1 MIIGI
6 ATLIMMLFGAGS
18 VEVFYLDKIELGV
31 NKQITDKDRKKELQ
45 AELEEYKKAAKVF
58 YKKRKGLLKELKKQN
73 LDNNTSPQWYQD
85 FFNSRMI
92 ERKKQEALYID
103 QRILLQQKI
112 TADEWANIMKIA
124 QDEASK
130 LAEKEQKK
138 ERKKN
143 DDNIFRNLEKAVNE
157 EISDETKRARVLAK
171 LLEYEKEYNA
181 IVADYDAINI
191 QEVDFLE
198 DRNASKEQMHK
209 LADALNKQ
217 RTKMYD
223 GYMDFIMTMNKN
235 TTEEEWKP
243 IIKEFNKVLY

>member
-31 NKQITDKDRKKELQ
+31 KKQITDKERKKELQ
-45 AELEEYKKAAKVF
+45 AELEEYKKAAKEF
-58 YKKRKGLLKELKKQN
+58 NKNRKGHIKELKEQN
-73 LDNNTSPQWYQD
+73 LDKNTTQQWYQD
-85 FFNSRMI
+85 FFDNRIS
-92 ERKKQEALYID
+92 ERQKQQALFIN
-103 QRILLQQKI
+103 QRIQLQQKI
-112 TADEWANIMKIA
+112 TDDEWANIMKMA
-124 QDEASK
+124 QDEATK
-130 LAEKEQKK
+130 LAEKEHKK
-138 ERKKN
+138 ERKQKDHN
-143 DDNIFRNLEKAVNE
+143 FFRNQERAVNE
-157 EISDETKRARVLAK
+157 KISDELKRAIVMAK

-191 QEVDFLE
+191 QEIDFLD
-198 DRNASKEQMHK
+198 DRNASMEQMQK
-209 LADALNKQ
+209 LADNLNKQ

-243 IIKEFNKVLY
+243 IIKEINKVLN